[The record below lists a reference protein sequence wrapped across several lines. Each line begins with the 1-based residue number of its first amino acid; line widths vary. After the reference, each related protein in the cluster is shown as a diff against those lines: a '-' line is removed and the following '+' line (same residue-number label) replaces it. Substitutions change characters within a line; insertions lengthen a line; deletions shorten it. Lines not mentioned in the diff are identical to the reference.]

1 MSASTHS
8 RTGAFRRVPDVLF
21 RRIGSEVVLARVDG
35 EDLESLSET
44 AGAVWSLLD
53 EPRSV
58 DELATALRASYGSD
72 RARIARD
79 VEALLDELVGRGV
92 VERVRDLDG

>member
-1 MSASTHS
+1 
-8 RTGAFRRVPDVLF
+8 VLF
-21 RRIGSEVVLARVDG
+21 RRIGPEVVLARVDG

-44 AGAVWSLLD
+44 AGAVWGLLD

-72 RARIARD
+72 PARIASD